1 MLQNIALLDILTPA
15 ATPKEKDVAHGDRDA
30 FSQILDSE
38 NNRPPEQKRTDQK
51 KPESEQPQTN
61 TAPASNSTPA
71 PENAPTEKERA
82 ADAPFEENSVADI
95 APLEEPLKTEAAPV
109 LLPTLQPIPTP
120 LATVLQNIVDFLA
133 QQPVTEN
140 ADATL
145 VPTPSLIG
153 KINDF
158 LKTASTSSTT
168 TAEQPSPLL
177 QQFVAS
183 LAPQELKTLAQTL
196 NTLNATPV
204 VNAPESLDVSAS
216 TPAQQPIQ
224 NDATA
229 LMPVILPVIDT
240 TQPPA
245 AQRADTLTALQN
257 LVESV
262 KNPQKSNTA
271 KTSTVANEA
280 DTATPVVS
288 PLLQAASIT
297 PPVALAS
304 DAPVVDNTAAPSVTT
319 PKVSPKENQ
328 PEITIQPEQRITTDT
343 KDSLQEVSTP
353 TDKPLNAA
361 KDSFNASLLAAQ
373 NDNKAAVAAPI
384 SSAENTQQQAQ
395 QLQALTESKNV
406 IPQGLAAKLPTTLAV
421 VEQISLQMRKAVDEG
436 ISRIRIKMQPASLGA
451 IDIKMEVSHDG
462 AVKAVLGIEK
472 HETFEWLQKDF
483 RHLERILQDT
493 GLKTDSNSLSFHY
506 RGGGQDQ
513 QSGQQQQPFGNSN
526 YNPEKETFLEAKISL
541 LGDAPPLSA
550 PKQGLDIKV

>member
-15 ATPKEKDVAHGDRDA
+15 AAPKEKDVAHGDRDA

-38 NNRPPEQKRTDQK
+38 NNRPPEQK

-61 TAPASNSTPA
+61 TASASNSPPA
-71 PENAPTEKERA
+71 PENAPAEKERA
-82 ADAPFEENSVADI
+82 VDTPSEESSLADI
-95 APLEEPLKTEAAPV
+95 APLEEPLKTEATTPI
-109 LLPTLQPIPTP
+109 LLPPLQPTPTP

-133 QQPVTEN
+133 QKPVTEN
-140 ADATL
+140 ADTTL
-145 VPTPSLIG
+145 APTPSLIG

-158 LKTASTSSTT
+158 LRTASTSPT
-168 TAEQPSPLL
+168 TAEQPTPLL

-240 TQPPA
+240 TQ
-245 AQRADTLTALQN
+245 RADTLTALQN

-271 KTSTVANEA
+271 KTSTVATEA
-280 DTATPVVS
+280 DNTATPVVS

-304 DAPVVDNTAAPSVTT
+304 DAPVVENNTALSITAPQGSST
-319 PKVSPKENQ
+319 KESQ
-328 PEITIQPEQRITTDT
+328 PEITTQPEQRITPDT
-343 KDSLQEVSTP
+343 KESLQEVSTP
-353 TDKPLNAA
+353 TDKQLNAV

-395 QLQALTESKNV
+395 QLQAITESKNV

-421 VEQISLQMRKAVDEG
+421 VEQISLQMRKATDEG

-462 AVKAVLGIEK
+462 TVKAVLGIEK

-506 RGGGQDQ
+506 RGSGGQDQ

-541 LGDAPPLSA
+541 LGEAPSVTSL
-550 PKQGLDIKV
+550 KQGLDIKV

>member
-15 ATPKEKDVAHGDRDA
+15 AAPKEKDVAHGDRDA

-38 NNRPPEQKRTDQK
+38 NNRPPEQK

-61 TAPASNSTPA
+61 TASASNSTPA
-71 PENAPTEKERA
+71 PENAPAEKERA
-82 ADAPFEENSVADI
+82 VDTPSEESSLADI
-95 APLEEPLKTEAAPV
+95 APLEEPLKTEATTPI
-109 LLPTLQPIPTP
+109 LLPPLQPTPTP

-133 QQPVTEN
+133 QKPVTEN
-140 ADATL
+140 ADTTL
-145 VPTPSLIG
+145 APTPSLIG

-158 LKTASTSSTT
+158 LRTASTSPT
-168 TAEQPSPLL
+168 TAEQPTPLL

-240 TQPPA
+240 TQ
-245 AQRADTLTALQN
+245 RADTLTALQN

-271 KTSTVANEA
+271 KTSTVATEA
-280 DTATPVVS
+280 DNTATPVVS

-304 DAPVVDNTAAPSVTT
+304 DAPVVENNTALSITAPQGSST
-319 PKVSPKENQ
+319 KESQ
-328 PEITIQPEQRITTDT
+328 PEITTQPEQRITPDT
-343 KDSLQEVSTP
+343 KESLQEVSTP
-353 TDKPLNAA
+353 TDKQLNAV

-395 QLQALTESKNV
+395 QLHAITESKNV

-421 VEQISLQMRKAVDEG
+421 VEQISLQMRKATDEG